1 MNFSFSFFTPNLIIF
16 CGWIF
21 SVCLHEWAHSVVA
34 YLGGDISVK
43 QKGYLSFNPLVYIH
57 PVTSILLPLI
67 VLVIG
72 GIPLTGGAVYIE
84 QASIPSRLMRSA
96 VSLAGP
102 SANIITALLF
112 AIIYRYAP
120 LTPIVLNAL
129 GFSIFLQFYAA
140 ILNLLPIPSLDGF
153 GIIEPWLAPS
163 QRTYI
168 RSLGFNFG
176 FIFLLSLLILVPNF
190 SKSIVDASLK
200 GTVALGVTLRAV
212 GNGAE
217 IFSGSNSKAI
227 FGILILVMTVGFYF
241 HHYIFT
247 SHLRHF
253 QNGYKFFAAGEFHKA
268 LKAYK
273 DSVEQ
278 NPNFFEG
285 WKQMGLVLYLLGQ
298 YEQSIAAIQ
307 KSIKLD
313 RSDWSLYL
321 FNGNSYAKLGK
332 FAKSANDFSTALKL
346 SPNKYVVYNDR
357 GLALAEQ
364 GNYQQAISDL
374 STSIQLATDS
384 PIILAFSYNNRG
396 YAFYLQGDFESALI
410 DINRSLS
417 IDSSNYYAYYNR
429 GLVYLAKELNSAAKE
444 DLVRFVELCQT
455 PQNKYS
461 FQVQEL
467 LEKANLH
474 IQKLA

>member
-1 MNFSFSFFTPNLIIF
+1 MNFSFITPNLIIF

-21 SVCLHEWAHSVVA
+21 SVCLHEWSHSVVA
-34 YLGGDISVK
+34 YMGGDISVK
-43 QKGYLSFNPLVYIH
+43 QKGYLSFNPLTYIH

-67 VLVIG
+67 LLAIG
-72 GIPLTGGAVYIE
+72 GIPLTGGAVYIDQE
-84 QASIPSRLMRSA
+84 SIPSRWMRSA

-102 SANIITALLF
+102 SANIISAILF
-112 AIIYRYAP
+112 ASIYRYVP
-120 LTPIVLNAL
+120 LNPEALNAL
-129 GFSIFLQFYAA
+129 GFLIFLQFYAA

-176 FIFLLSLLILVPNF
+176 FILLLGLLILVPSF
-190 SKSIVDASLK
+190 SKGIVDVSLK
-200 GTVALGVTLRAV
+200 GARAFGVPLSAI
-212 GNGAE
+212 GDGGQ
-217 IFSGSNSKAI
+217 IFSNSTSKAI
-227 FGILILVMTVGFYF
+227 FGILTLIMLIGFYF
-241 HHYIFT
+241 HQYIFNA
-247 SHLRHF
+247 HLRHF

-273 DSVEQ
+273 HSVEQ
-278 NPNFFEG
+278 RPQFYEG
-285 WKQMGLVLYLLGQ
+285 WKQMGIILYLLGQ

-307 KSIKLD
+307 KAIKLD

-357 GLALAEQ
+357 GFALAEQ
-364 GNYQQAISDL
+364 GNYEQAISDL
-374 STSIQLATDS
+374 NTGIQLSKDI
-384 PIILAFSYNNRG
+384 PIILSFAYNNRG
-396 YAFYLQGDFESALI
+396 YAFYLQGKFELALI

-417 IDSSNYYAYYNR
+417 IDSNNYYAYYNR
-429 GLVYLAKELNSAAKE
+429 GLVYLAKELKSAAKE
-444 DLVRFVELCQT
+444 DLIRFVELCQI

-461 FQVQEL
+461 FQDQEL
-467 LEKANLH
+467 LEKANLQL
-474 IQKLA
+474 QKLT